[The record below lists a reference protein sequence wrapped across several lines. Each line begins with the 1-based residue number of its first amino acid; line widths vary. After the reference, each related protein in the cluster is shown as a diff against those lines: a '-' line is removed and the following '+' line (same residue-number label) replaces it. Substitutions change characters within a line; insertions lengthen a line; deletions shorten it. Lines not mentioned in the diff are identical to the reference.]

1 MRGKSPQGRPLR
13 PSKPHGRRPTGGGK
27 PKPRPAPKPRGPV
40 GDPRV
45 VYRRDPAAFGLRQAE
60 SRAVA
65 GEAPACA
72 IKTRCGACKY
82 VNLDYK
88 ASLADKFQVGLSIL
102 REAGVLDVAHILPAM
117 ESPRPLGYRAYFK
130 LAVRPLATPPAAPT
144 SAPAAAEPPASGWS
158 TADAAPEAVASTPT
172 KRFAIG
178 LFEPG
183 THDVIDMDDCPLHV
197 PPLRRLLKDLREELD
212 ASLVTPFDE
221 TTGEGQLRY
230 LAARAAH
237 LTGEIM
243 LTFVVRTPLKHELR
257 AITQRLLRRGHK
269 INSAHMNINDGPGN
283 AIFGAETV
291 RLAGSDRL
299 RERLCDLDFEVGP
312 TSFFQI
318 NPWQAINLYRRVEM
332 IAGPAQPGTI
342 PAAWDLY
349 CGTGQ
354 ISLIL
359 ARQGYRVLGIEE
371 NPLAV
376 NDARANARKN
386 RLEDRAEF
394 VAARVEDSETRI
406 PVWAKSP
413 SLIVANPSR
422 RGLAEA
428 TRSHLTW
435 LLTQQPQSRFVY
447 VSCNVETLARDLAEL
462 TRSGFVVRQVEAFD
476 MFAQTDGLEWLVV
489 LTR

>member
-1 MRGKSPQGRPLR
+1 LR
-13 PSKPHGRRPTGGGK
+13 
-27 PKPRPAPKPRGPV
+27 
-40 GDPRV
+40 
-45 VYRRDPAAFGLRQAE
+45 
-60 SRAVA
+60 
-65 GEAPACA
+65 
-72 IKTRCGACKY
+72 
-82 VNLDYK
+82 
-88 ASLADKFQVGLSIL
+88 IL
-102 REAGVLDVAHILPAM
+102 REAGVLGVAHILPAV

-130 LAVRPLATPPAAPT
+130 LAVRPLATPPAQSPPPAPT
-144 SAPAAAEPPASGWS
+144 EPPASGWT
-158 TADAAPEAVASTPT
+158 TAGAAPEAGTSAVPA

-183 THDVIDMDDCPLHV
+183 THEVIDMDDCPLHV
-197 PPLRRLLKDLREELD
+197 PPLRRLLRDLREELD
-212 ASLVTPFDE
+212 ASPVTPYDE

-237 LTGEIM
+237 LTGE
-243 LTFVVRTPLKHELR
+243 VSTPLKHELR

-269 INSAHMNINDGPGN
+269 INSAHMNVHDGPGN

-394 VAARVEDSETRI
+394 VAARVEDSESRI
-406 PVWAKSP
+406 PGWAKSP

-447 VSCNVETLARDLAEL
+447 VSCSVETLARDLAEL
-462 TRSGFVVRQVEAFD
+462 TKSGFVVRQVEAFD